1 MNRNT
6 HRKTFRNPPLGLLLH
21 LVLLYGLFVDVIGSS
36 DDITNI
42 WYYGCRWFGGNA
54 MTLQCNCTPEAE
66 EMYIQRHSI
75 AAFDIITIEI
85 NHCPQVRFGSY
96 SVYDLR
102 NLRTITLN
110 NIGALTLEPNSLNW
124 LGYRDS
130 TINQEERF
138 DLSIPSLKISIKNTR
153 ITNVA
158 SYTFVGRINQILF
171 QNATVDTVE
180 AFAFSNILQME
191 HLQFVDVRLRD
202 VRTQAFKKFGT
213 EFVTFQNVS
222 ADYLPSRTL
231 SNVTVYRVF
240 AIKGCNFHTLRPGTF
255 IVNAP
260 ANFVVRNNRVEQLEG
275 EAFLVT
281 TTGDV
286 VFRDNE
292 FNNVQYRAFWGITLD
307 NQIVDSRSITFDS
320 NTFGQLELHS
330 LDVQPQFKVKVSDL
344 RLNQTCN
351 CENIVDNLKLTE
363 FYDEIHCPGPDGLY
377 VTVKDFKATSCSI
390 LTGYYEILVVVCVSV
405 MVICLL
411 GIGCYVYYMMVYRRA
426 KYGCEKAGKA
436 PLSLIV
442 PDGRTYKETELHVI
456 VEKADLLTTDL

>member
-1 MNRNT
+1 
-6 HRKTFRNPPLGLLLH
+6 
-21 LVLLYGLFVDVIGSS
+21 
-36 DDITNI
+36 
-42 WYYGCRWFGGNA
+42 
-54 MTLQCNCTPEAE
+54 
-66 EMYIQRHSI
+66 MYIQRHSI

-85 NHCPQVRFGSY
+85 NHCSQVRFGPY

-124 LGYRDS
+124 LGYRDTS
-130 TINQEERF
+130 VNQEERF
-138 DLSIPSLKISIKNTR
+138 DLSIPSLKMSIKDTS
-153 ITNVA
+153 ITSVG

-171 QNATVDTVE
+171 QNVSVDTIE

-191 HLQFVDVRLRD
+191 HLQFVNVRLRD
-202 VRTQAFKKFGT
+202 VRTQAFKKFGA
-213 EFVTFQNVS
+213 EFVTFQSVS

-255 IVNAP
+255 IVNSP
-260 ANFVVRNNRVEQLEG
+260 ANFVIVNNRVDQLEG

-286 VFRDNE
+286 VFRGNV
-292 FNNVQYRAFWGITLD
+292 FNNVQYRAFGGITLD
-307 NQIVDSRSITFDS
+307 SQTVDSRTITFDS
-320 NTFGQLELHS
+320 NTFGQLEVHS
-330 LDVQPQFKVKVSDL
+330 LDVQPQFQVRISDL
-344 RLNQTCN
+344 RLNQTCD
-351 CENIVDNLKLTE
+351 CENIVDNLKQTE
-363 FYDEIHCPGPDGLY
+363 FYDEIQCPDPEGRY

-390 LTGYYEILVVVCVSV
+390 LTGYYSILIVVCVSV

-411 GIGCYVYYMMVYRRA
+411 AIGCYVYYMMVYRRA
-426 KYGCEKAGKA
+426 KYGCEKAGKV